1 MSDKVN
7 QRLMQAQHN
16 VEEIALKTAEESN
29 NKSLKYALEK
39 INNIAS
45 QKNVAI
51 SLKKIG
57 TDEEYTIK
65 TSKNNSETFSAS
77 REIRLDNGFYMLTVK
92 RLMNVPNLGNSDIV
106 KDILYFEFVI
116 LFIMLL
122 ILGLVL
128 YLSYTKPL
136 VKLSSEIKQYGT
148 EKTFKTEWARRDELG
163 QLQNTFYKLMNNL
176 NEEKKIQDRIIAS
189 ISHDIKTPLT
199 SVLGYSENLLK
210 KELPPERKK
219 KYINTIYNQAK
230 DIEGIVEEFDNYI
243 SNKLDSQLH
252 QLKYSVKYICDMLK
266 DEYSQYLA
274 ERNMTFELVNNCHL
288 NCSISMD
295 LSKVRRVFANVIGN
309 SIRHANT
316 EKLNITIT
324 VWEKASEIFYKISD
338 NGYGVKE
345 DELQH
350 IFEPFYTT
358 DKSRRVSGLGLSIC
372 KDIIEAHG
380 GKITA
385 ENNSIGGFSIIFSMP
400 ELKL

>member
-7 QRLMQAQHN
+7 QRLIQAQHN
-16 VEEIALKTAEESN
+16 VEEIAIKTAEESN
-29 NKSLKYALEK
+29 NRSLNYALEK

-57 TDEEYTIK
+57 TDEVYNIK

-77 REIRLDNGFYMLTVK
+77 REIHLDNGFYMLTVK

-136 VKLSSEIKQYGT
+136 VKLSSEIKQYKNG
-148 EKTFKTEWARRDELG
+148 KAVKTEASRRDELG
-163 QLQNTFYKLMNNL
+163 ELQNTFYEFMDTLD
-176 NEEKKIQDRIIAS
+176 EEKKIQDRIIAS

-199 SVLGYSENLLK
+199 SVLGYSENLIK

-219 KYINTIYNQAK
+219 KYLTTIYSQAK

-252 QLKYSVKYICDMLK
+252 QQKYSVKYICDMLK
-266 DEYSQYLA
+266 DEYSQHLA
-274 ERNMTFELVNNCHL
+274 ERNMTFELMNNCSL
-288 NCSISMD
+288 DCSIYID
-295 LSKVRRVFANVIGN
+295 LSKIRRVFANIIGN

-324 VWEKASEIFYKISD
+324 VWENAREIFFKISD
-338 NGYGVKE
+338 NGHGVKA
-345 DELQH
+345 DELTY
-350 IFEPFYTT
+350 IFEPFYTS
-358 DKSRRVSGLGLSIC
+358 DKSRKVSGLGLSIC

-385 ENNSIGGFSIIFSMP
+385 ENNIIEGLSVIFSIP
-400 ELKL
+400 ESKN